1 MKKESK
7 TRNLLVP
14 GIFFFDFFNVSSYIG
29 ALWENIR
36 KFKVSGQYLH
46 PPQRNGNVNL
56 KKMVLKLTVLQGCKV
71 KKKRTLKYAWVL
83 MGKMYNNSDLAPSI
97 WQNR

>member
-14 GIFFFDFFNVSSYIG
+14 GIFFKDFFYESSYIG

-46 PPQRNGNVNL
+46 PLQRNGNVNL

-71 KKKRTLKYAWVL
+71 KTKNVL
-83 MGKMYNNSDLAPSI
+83 
-97 WQNR
+97 